1 MGFPGEFLAFILIWG
16 LISAGL
22 YGVTTFQGRF
32 KLNTYVY
39 FMHYSEDSSAKKSLV
54 IAIWCVMTHSVKSTQ
69 AKSGF
74 LIRYMSRSC
83 VMSCTTTW

>member
-1 MGFPGEFLAFILIWG
+1 MALLDQSPSWHPYIV
-16 LISAGL
+16 SRL
-22 YGVTTFQGRF
+22 YGVTTFQ
-32 KLNTYVY
+32 TYVY

-83 VMSCTTTW
+83 VMSCTTT